1 MIEDIR
7 IRGEDKCLYM
17 PAFFTSSP
25 MHTASLP
32 GPCKAVPH
40 FDTRNIWV
48 APTADEA
55 KAIDSI
61 QGRVVTMEGV
71 PMYFKPRLDILTR
84 IDEAGVTARLRVP

>member
-1 MIEDIR
+1 VSVHASF
-7 IRGEDKCLYM
+7 LYIISYAHRQLAWTM
-17 PAFFTSSP
+17 QSSSP
-25 MHTASLP
+25 LRHAQHL
-32 GPCKAVPH
+32 
-40 FDTRNIWV
+40 V